1 MKILIDTNILLDVIV
16 KREPYF
22 TDSEKIISM
31 CVENKINGCI
41 ASHSVINIFYILR
54 KSHTSK
60 ERRKILLDLCKIF
73 DVINIDKHKMINAL
87 ENERFDDMEDCLQ
100 SECANSYQA
109 NYIITRNVKDFSE
122 SKILAIEPK
131 KFIELLF

>member
-1 MKILIDTNILLDVIV
+1 MKILIDTNVLLDVIV

-22 TDSEKIISM
+22 ADSEKIISM
-31 CVENKINGCI
+31 CAENKINGYI
-41 ASHSVINIFYILR
+41 ASHSVMNIFYILR

-73 DVINIDKHKMINAL
+73 NVVGIDRYKIINAL

-100 SECANSYQA
+100 SECANSCQA
-109 NYIITRNVKDFSE
+109 DYIITRNTKDFSE